1 MAIGRNLKESFTII
15 CIGDLD
21 TNNMKKQK
29 KINIPIPANFSFQEC
44 LHYLDRGFDDC
55 LYHLGNNAVSRLV
68 QLCDGRALINIYEKS
83 NALQIEMLKDSISN
97 DNLVEMKNYV
107 LDWFDIERNIQ
118 PFYELLSKNVA
129 LKEFPNLYLGARL
142 VGIPNLFEALCWA
155 IIGQQIN
162 LTFAY
167 KLKRS
172 LVEKYG
178 EKEVAGN
185 IVYYLF
191 PTPEV
196 LAKLDRNELIKMKF
210 SRQKIDYILNV
221 SHAFL
226 DNQISKAILTDCK
239 TKDKRVEK
247 LTSIKGVGIWTAN
260 YVLMKT
266 MRDMSCI
273 AYGDSG
279 LNKALNTIFATDKKP
294 TNEEVDD
301 IFKNFRHWES
311 YLNFYLWRFLTLR

>member
-1 MAIGRNLKESFTII
+1 MKESEH
-15 CIGDLD
+15 
-21 TNNMKKQK
+21 
-29 KINIPIPANFSFQEC
+29 INIPTPKNFSFQEC

-68 QLCDGRALINIYEKS
+68 QLCDGTALINIYEKS
-83 NALQIEMLKDSISN
+83 NALQIEILKDSISN
-97 DNLVEMKNYV
+97 DNLKEVRVYV
-107 LDWFDIERNIQ
+107 LDWLDMERNIQ

-129 LKEFPNLYLGARL
+129 LKEFPNLYFGARL
-142 VGIPNLFEALCWA
+142 VGISNLFEALCWA

-196 LAKLDRNELIKMKF
+196 LAKLDRNELIEMKF

-226 DNQISKAILTDCK
+226 DNQISKAILLNCNS
-239 TKDKRVEK
+239 KDERAEK
-247 LTSIKGVGIWTAN
+247 LTKIKGIGIWTAN

-279 LNKALNTIFATDKKP
+279 LNNAINIIFGTSKKP
-294 TNEEVDD
+294 AKEEVDS
-301 IFKNFRHWES
+301 IFKKFTNWES
-311 YLNFYLWRFLTLR
+311 YLNFYLWRTLV